1 MCPFW
6 VTVSQ
11 LLTIVYQKK
20 NNMKHIAVSCLLII
34 VTLLGCATK
43 LNACTSVIVSGKVT
57 PDGRPYIFK
66 NRDTPNQDNLVVSVQ
81 GCRYHFIAIVG
92 RQDSLNLNV
101 WSGHNEAGF
110 AIANTAAYNLN
121 GRQKP
126 GQPRPNDD
134 EKDGNLMYHALST
147 CATLHDFEHLL
158 DSIKQAKGT
167 LHSNSNF
174 AVLDAQGGVAYYET
188 GNNGY
193 VKFDANDPLQAPYG
207 YLIRTNHGMSGE
219 RTMDQGL
226 ERYLAIQDYMT
237 RAGFEGNLGFE
248 PVIRKVTRTLTH
260 GLTHLNLWDFAP
272 QDDSQP
278 VYFPFRDFIP
288 RWHTASAQV
297 IQGVKKGENP
307 SLTIA
312 WTIPGSTLTTVAI
325 PLWITPKGELPKV
338 VTRNNEG
345 HATLVDAGFIL
356 KKQLFPIERGN
367 GADYI
372 NLSRLINH
380 AGTGILQQIE
390 PVETE
395 IFRKAQSV
403 IKTIRRNNCTGKET
417 TEFYQWIDQYIKEQ
431 YQQRFGIVINAI

>member
-1 MCPFW
+1 M
-6 VTVSQ
+6 
-11 LLTIVYQKK
+11 
-20 NNMKHIAVSCLLII
+20 
-34 VTLLGCATK
+34 
-43 LNACTSVIVSGKVT
+43 
-57 PDGRPYIFK
+57 
-66 NRDTPNQDNLVVSVQ
+66 
-81 GCRYHFIAIVG
+81 
-92 RQDSLNLNV
+92 
-101 WSGHNEAGF
+101 
-110 AIANTAAYNLN
+110 N
-121 GRQKP
+121 GQR
-126 GQPRPNDD
+126 
-134 EKDGNLMYHALST
+134 LA
-147 CATLHDFEHLL
+147 
-158 DSIKQAKGT
+158 IKQVRSASYRLELVDEGPCGLFRFEVDGKDCT
-167 LHSNSNF
+167 RQRAELQLRES
-174 AVLDAQGGVAYYET
+174 VERVILET
-188 GNNGY
+188 C
-193 VKFDANDPLQAPYG
+193 
-207 YLIRTNHGMSGE
+207 I
-219 RTMDQGL
+219 
-226 ERYLAIQDYMT
+226 
-237 RAGFEGNLGFE
+237 AGFEGNLGFE

-431 YQQRFGIVINAI
+431 YQQRFGIVINAF